1 MYFWLRCLDP
11 CNCGVFVK
19 SDNAHNLKTTVISWI
34 LLFLCNL
41 MWSLQFTC
49 IKLTQDQMGPFFTV
63 WGPMLIATFLLAP
76 FALKDFKKDGRKF
89 KDILIF
95 GQLALLG
102 SFPAQV
108 LITWGTQY
116 STASNSAILTLCL
129 PVITAVFAFL
139 ILKEKMNKVRWL
151 SFAIAIIGVILIST
165 GDIKQINFSSKY
177 LIGNILIFLAITGNS
192 YFNVGIKKIASR
204 YSEMEMVFYTYCF
217 IILLLTPL
225 LIYNEHDVFARIPRF
240 TRQTWTGFIILTLF
254 HNWLSMV
261 LFFKALKNL
270 DALQVALSN
279 YLITFFGLPIAAIW
293 LGETLGINSII
304 GGIMVFSSTLI
315 ITIVD
320 YRMQHKAV
328 T

>member
-1 MYFWLRCLDP
+1 LR
-11 CNCGVFVK
+11 
-19 SDNAHNLKTTVISWI
+19 TTIISWV
-34 LLFLCNL
+34 LLFACNL

-63 WGPMLIATFLLAP
+63 WGPMLIATLMLAP
-76 FALKDFKKDGRKF
+76 FALRDFKSDGRKF

-116 STASNSAILTLCL
+116 SLASNAAILTLCL

-151 SFAIAIIGVILIST
+151 SFIIAIVGVILIST
-165 GDIKQINFSSKY
+165 GDLKQMNFGSKY
-177 LIGNILIFLAITGNS
+177 AFGNLLIFLAITGNS

-204 YSEMEMVFYTYCF
+204 YSEVEMIFFTYCA
-217 IILLLTPL
+217 IIILLTPL
-225 LIYNEHDVFARIPRF
+225 IMYYEHDVFARIPHF
-240 TRQTWTGFIILTLF
+240 TRQTWTGVTLLTFF
-254 HNWLSMV
+254 HNFLSMV
-261 LFFKALKNL
+261 LFFKALKIL
-270 DALQVALSN
+270 DAMQVALSN

-293 LGETLGINSII
+293 LGETLNIHAIV
-304 GGIMVFSSTLI
+304 GGILVLASTLI

-320 YRMQHKAV
+320 YRMRQRALI
-328 T
+328 